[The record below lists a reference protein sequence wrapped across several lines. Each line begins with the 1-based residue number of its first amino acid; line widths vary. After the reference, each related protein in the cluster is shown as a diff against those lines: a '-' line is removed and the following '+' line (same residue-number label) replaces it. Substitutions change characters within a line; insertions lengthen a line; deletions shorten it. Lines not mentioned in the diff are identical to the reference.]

1 MSTENKLV
9 KNLMEASTL
18 IAIAT
23 GAGYVGKKIIKEPLT
38 SDPSTNIMNFGKW
51 IIVLTGSIYL
61 RDYLEL
67 KKIIPS

>member
-9 KNLMEASTL
+9 KTLMEASTL
-18 IAIAT
+18 IAIST
-23 GAGYVGKKIIKEPLT
+23 GAGYIGKKIIKEPLT